1 MPVGISWKGKE
12 VHAYKYITC
21 TSHSNTLIS
30 LDFAPCLKILNNMEK
45 SDSNVNVGAKVVG
58 APLQVIGGGEYR
70 HPHEFIH
77 IYKHKE
83 RTGTV
88 MRIKR

>member
-1 MPVGISWKGKE
+1 
-12 VHAYKYITC
+12 
-21 TSHSNTLIS
+21 
-30 LDFAPCLKILNNMEK
+30 MEK

>member
-1 MPVGISWKGKE
+1 MF
-12 VHAYKYITC
+12 
-21 TSHSNTLIS
+21 
-30 LDFAPCLKILNNMEK
+30 LDFTPCLKILNNMEK